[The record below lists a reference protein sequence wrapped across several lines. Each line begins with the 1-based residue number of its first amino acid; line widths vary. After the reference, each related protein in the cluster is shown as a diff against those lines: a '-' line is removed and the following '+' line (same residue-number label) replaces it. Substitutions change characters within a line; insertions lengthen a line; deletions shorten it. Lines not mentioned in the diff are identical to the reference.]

1 VAKQGRERDLL
12 GFRTVRIVRGSETS
26 EEYARTLNI
35 PSSGMRERTVKKTR
49 RVGLM
54 DLRVALARAM
64 RAPGYGLCSK

>member
-1 VAKQGRERDLL
+1 MKEG
-12 GFRTVRIVRGSETS
+12 GSETS